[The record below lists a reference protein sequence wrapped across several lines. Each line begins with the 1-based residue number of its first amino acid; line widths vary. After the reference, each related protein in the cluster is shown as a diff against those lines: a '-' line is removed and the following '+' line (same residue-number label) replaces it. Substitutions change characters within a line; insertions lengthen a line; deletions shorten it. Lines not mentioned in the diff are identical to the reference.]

1 MENPL
6 RTATKTEWKA
16 PSKSQINEEEISSV
30 KHLFIANKWVYRRR
44 LTGETRKGGKR
55 GGIRSTDR
63 ICQAMKKYRWLSQT
77 KDECIGTMST
87 ATLFFSLS
95 LSLFSCTLTPN
106 FPHFNPNL
114 TDSPTVRLEY
124 TERTRISAFP
134 WDCLVRGKAPGTKFA
149 ECTSISWFFHRGF
162 CGLPVIF

>member
-1 MENPL
+1 MGV
-6 RTATKTEWKA
+6 A
-16 PSKSQINEEEISSV
+16 SKIDRGNA
-30 KHLFIANKWVYRRR
+30 KRRQ
-44 LTGETRKGGKR
+44 E

-95 LSLFSCTLTPN
+95 LSFFSCTLTPN